1 MAKSSGSTGSRR
13 IPASSLLAVQF
24 DTFKI
29 RQVKK
34 ETQKDEG
41 FYRLITSGKTLDSTW
56 FTDRPKRLT
65 GQFRFEDVASKDSW
79 KGLYGNDNPNSSLSG
94 DGRTIVFE
102 TGFFKK
108 RANGGYVSKIKPN
121 TVYRDE
127 ITGKWA
133 KASLVIDATQSELD
147 FDNYFDNTA
156 GGNGI
161 LSILTGGY
169 PDITSSCSERGV
181 GFNPVFIANTTDQTQ
196 YVNFT
201 INEEL
206 GNNLTIIGAS
216 EISGYEAAATSSTVQ
231 CGGGYGLDTG
241 TSKILSIPPNTTWS
255 GGMISGGAD
264 GPHTGMTGTEN
275 RLGIGGGQDSGHWYD
290 LPFSVSGLYNNYQEW
305 GVEYQGT
312 GGTTAEGSNQFGF
325 VVVQTS
331 PTTGSSGTQ
340 FTVTNTVLT
349 PYSGSLSYGSGGSG
363 YNGAVQ
369 WLNNDAMA
377 FAFI

>member
-1 MAKSSGSTGSRR
+1 MTKASESAPSRR
-13 IPASSLLAVQF
+13 IPANSLLAVQF
-24 DTFKI
+24 DRFKI
-29 RQVKK
+29 RPAKK
-34 ETQKDEG
+34 EALKDEG
-41 FYRLITSGKTLDSTW
+41 VYRLIASGTALDSTW

-79 KGLYGNDNPNSSLSG
+79 KGLYGDDNPNSSLSS
-94 DGRTIVFE
+94 DGRAIVFE

-108 RANGGYVSKIKPN
+108 RIKGGYVSKIRPN
-121 TVYRDE
+121 TVYRDG

-147 FDNYFDNTA
+147 FDNYFDNTP

-161 LSILTGGY
+161 LSILTTGY

-206 GNNLTIIGAS
+206 GNNLTILGAS
-216 EISGYEAAATSSTVQ
+216 EVSGYEAAVTSATEQ

-241 TSKILSIPPNTTWS
+241 TSQILSIPPNQTWS
-255 GGMISGGAD
+255 GGMVSGGVD
-264 GPHTGMTGTEN
+264 GPHTGMSGTQN

-290 LPFSVSGLYNNYQEW
+290 LPFNVSGLYNNYQSW

-312 GGTTAEGSNQFGF
+312 GGTSAEGSNQFGF

-331 PTTGSSGTQ
+331 PTTASGGTQ
-340 FTVTNTVLT
+340 FTVTDTVLT
-349 PYSGSLSYGSGGSG
+349 PYSGGLSYGSGGSG
-363 YNGAVQ
+363 YNGAVN
-369 WLNNDAMA
+369 WFNNDAMA